1 MAASRSY
8 YLNSRQDDFAESH
21 AETGAVNIN
30 DIPYVTPAND
40 DSRTKDRLSTR
51 CGILIRRLIALHSL
65 RRPREI
71 FLSLRHWNC

>member
-8 YLNSRQDDFAESH
+8 YLNSRQDDFAEPH

-30 DIPYVTPAND
+30 DIPYATPAND
-40 DSRTKDRLSTR
+40 NSRTKDRLSTR